1 MPLFELSR
9 SLAAPEKRLPLEHE
23 AVDGEDIDRQE
34 DDKDKVDDVI
44 QKIQSARVI
53 DRLVDKARQ
62 NELERRR

>member
-1 MPLFELSR
+1 MDNDRMYEL
-9 SLAAPEKRLPLEHE
+9 LEKRINIMDLTSNYL
-23 AVDGEDIDRQE
+23 

-62 NELERRR
+62 DQLERRR